1 MINKIL
7 ADKLTKNKLNEFNNK
22 FENLVDSVCERTAIY
37 LK

>member
-1 MINKIL
+1 M
-7 ADKLTKNKLNEFNNK
+7 NEFNNK